1 MDLFSNRRDEP
12 PPQEGVGEVTEP
24 VAEDRG
30 ATPETSVVKG
40 KIRGRKPAAASAP
53 ASAPEPRGG
62 LESRTSK
69 AIQSIH
75 SGTVIA
81 GPAPSGA
88 SYVWESPGVV
98 VDVAAEDVDWVMAKN
113 GSKGHDCCGS
123 GGPPV
128 YFQMA
133 D

>member
-1 MDLFSNRRDEP
+1 MDQMFSRRGSPAPEQGSERVAEP
-12 PPQEGVGEVTEP
+12 VTE
-24 VAEDRG
+24 DRD
-30 ATPETSVVKG
+30 ATPDDPVVKG
-40 KIRGRKPAAASAP
+40 KGRGKRQAEASTP
-53 ASAPEPRGG
+53 TSAPEPRSG
-62 LESRTSK
+62 LESRTSR

-75 SGTVIA
+75 AGKIVA

-88 SYVWESPGVV
+88 SYVWESPGSMVQ
-98 VDVAAEDVDWVMAKN
+98 VAAEDVDWVMAKN
-113 GSKGHDCCGS
+113 GSKSHDCCGS